1 MLSPRSIFS
10 LVCLTTAVLIVPVAS
25 AGKKRVDS
33 RNDSG
38 VSRTLSTH
46 GGIDKTNPFFVSLG
60 QNGRRCDTCHQPAQG
75 WSLNPKGIQKTF
87 LKTQGLDPLFR
98 LNDGSNTPL
107 ANDKT
112 LEQRQ
117 AAYSMLL
124 NRGVF
129 RIEMA
134 VQPEAEFR
142 VVGVTDPYGYAN
154 ATRLSLFR
162 RPLPATNLRFNAEIM
177 WDGRETKPGLT
188 FEQQLANQASGA
200 VTGHAQSPS
209 PPSSANL
216 DAIVQFET
224 GLISAQTEVK
234 KAGVLSKKGGRG
246 GSERLKDEPFSE
258 GLNNPFE
265 GAFDRNVFSL
275 FAGWLPRGAQTQGK
289 ANKAQQSIARGEE
302 IFNTREFTAEGVGGL
317 NDVQGQPSMRVTCS
331 TCHNAPNSGGHT
343 LKGFFDFGVSGFDNR
358 PPDLPLY
365 TLQHKELGFVI
376 DTSDPGRALITGK
389 WADISRFK
397 TPVLRNLSAR
407 PPYFHNGT
415 AATLEDVV
423 EFYNRRFNMNM
434 PPHEKQ
440 DLANFMKAL

>member
-1 MLSPRSIFS
+1 MPSVRTALPFA
-10 LVCLTTAVLIVPVAS
+10 CLATAVLIVPAGS
-25 AGKKRVDS
+25 AGKKR
-33 RNDSG
+33 
-38 VSRTLSTH
+38 
-46 GGIDKTNPFFVSLG
+46 NPFFVPLG
-60 QNGRRCDTCHQPAQG
+60 QNGRQCDTCHQPAQG
-75 WSLNPKGIQKTF
+75 WSLTPQGIQKTF
-87 LKTQGLDPLFR
+87 AKTQGLDPLFR

-107 ANDKT
+107 ADDKT

-117 AAYSMLL
+117 TAYSMLL
-124 NRGVF
+124 NRGVI

-134 VQPEAEFR
+134 VQPEFEFR
-142 VVGVTDPYGYAN
+142 VVGVSDPYGYATP
-154 ATRLSLFR
+154 TRLSLFR
-162 RPLPATNLRFNAEIM
+162 RPLPATNLRFNTEIM

-188 FEQQLANQASGA
+188 FEQQLANQARGA

-209 PPSSANL
+209 PPSQANL

-224 GLISAQTEVK
+224 GLISAQSEVRK
-234 KAGVLSKKGGRG
+234 VGSLSKKGGKG
-246 GSERLKDEPFSE
+246 GAERLVDVPFSE

-265 GAFDRNVFSL
+265 GAFDRNVFTL
-275 FAGWLPRGAQTQGK
+275 FGGWLPRGARTAAK
-289 ANKAQQSIARGEE
+289 PKPAQQSIARGEVL
-302 IFNTREFTAEGVGGL
+302 FNSLEFTAEGVGGL
-317 NDVQGQPSMRVTCS
+317 NDVVGQSSFRVTCS

-365 TLQHKELGFVI
+365 TLQNKQTGNVI

-389 WADISRFK
+389 WSDISRFK
-397 TPVLRNLSAR
+397 APVLRNLSAR

-434 PPHEKQ
+434 PPHEQQ
-440 DLANFMKAL
+440 DLANFLKAL

>member
-1 MLSPRSIFS
+1 MPSVRTALP
-10 LVCLTTAVLIVPVAS
+10 LVCLASAVAIVPAGS
-25 AGKKRVDS
+25 AGKRRVDS

-46 GGIDKTNPFFVSLG
+46 GGIDKTNPFFVPLG

-75 WSLNPKGIQKTF
+75 WSLTPKGIQKTF
-87 LKTQGLDPLFR
+87 AKTLGLDPLFR

-107 ANDKT
+107 VDDKT
-112 LEQRQ
+112 VEQRQ
-117 AAYSMLL
+117 AAYSTLL
-124 NRGVF
+124 NRGVI

-134 VQPEAEFR
+134 VQPEFEFR
-142 VVGVTDPYGYAN
+142 VVGVNDPYGYATP
-154 ATRLSLFR
+154 TRLSLFR
-162 RPLPATNLRFNAEIM
+162 RPLPAANLRFNTEIM

-209 PPSSANL
+209 PPNQANL
-216 DAIVQFET
+216 DAIVQFES
-224 GLISAQTEVK
+224 GLISAQSEDR
-234 KAGVLSKKGGRG
+234 KAGALSKKGGKG
-246 GSERLKDEPFSE
+246 GAERLRDAPFSE

-265 GAFDRNVFSL
+265 SAFERNVFTL
-275 FAGWLPRGAQTQGK
+275 FTGWLPRGTQTSAK
-289 ANKAQQSIARGEE
+289 AKSAQQSIARGEA
-302 IFNTREFTAEGVGGL
+302 IFNSLEFTAEGVGGL
-317 NDVQGQPSMRVTCS
+317 NDVVGQSSLRVTCS
-331 TCHNAPNSGGHT
+331 TCHNAPNAGSHT

-358 PPDLPLY
+358 PADLPLY
-365 TLQHKELGFVI
+365 TLQNKESGNVI

-389 WADISRFK
+389 WSDISRFK

-415 AATLEDVV
+415 AATLEEVI
-423 EFYNRRFNMNM
+423 EFYNRRFNMNL

-440 DLANFMKAL
+440 DLAKFLKAL